1 MGQLWQMLG
10 RPTEKRRIND
20 ALTAADSRGVV
31 LVGSAGVGKTTIARA
46 VTDDLSCPVFWAA
59 CTGSSQSIPL
69 GAFAPWVEPTASRDP
84 IRALV
89 SARERLLAEPN
100 PVIGVDDA
108 HLLDQL
114 SATLLHQIA
123 MEGSARIVATIRSG
137 EPVPDAVTSLWKD
150 AHLRRIELT
159 ALNNDECTELIEL
172 AIGGTLEGLS
182 ADVMWE
188 SSEGNPLFLRNMVE
202 GGLAAGTLTETDGVW
217 QLRGPTAVPS
227 GLLALINDR
236 LDQVGDDV
244 VDALK
249 LLALSEPL
257 DIDTLI
263 SLSGEDAVD
272 VAEVSGLIRVTRDAS
287 LTNVR
292 FSHPLYGD
300 VLRRRIGTAAGRKL
314 RSRLVAALRDNS
326 SSTAADRIRLAELC
340 VDGDQDT
347 DVSLLITAGKD
358 AVALANLPLGERL
371 ARAAYERGGDLAAA
385 ELLSRALW
393 WQGRLE
399 EADEALDGFDPDQ
412 LNELELVQWSVPRL
426 SRRFWSQGDTTEAR
440 RLIAL
445 MDSQVEHPA
454 LRSVADAVNAAIMV
468 HENNID
474 GGIALAEKV
483 LGDPGA
489 PGQAVDFAAFA
500 AGLAMPVAG
509 RGLDFEPIAARC
521 RPEHKA
527 TDGMIKVMVRYGD
540 VLALT
545 TIGDLDQ
552 AQRRVDEYAQYSS
565 AGQFAGWAIEKIA
578 EGVVATYRGEFRAA
592 ISSIEQA
599 LAALNAE
606 TSLPWRLPARLLL
619 VRSYAALGDIRA
631 AERVFEEAKEHVGP
645 HVAIHQPQRIVALA
659 WLQSASGADRRS
671 VELLMEAADL
681 AHDSGQFAVEAEALH
696 HAARFGSKTVAD
708 RLNGLIHMNQGRV
721 VGLFARHAAAMA
733 SGDAAELDAVSREFE
748 GLGLMLSAA
757 DSAAA
762 ATGLHEHA
770 KRRKERADSS
780 ARMNRLA
787 AACDGATTPALRS
800 ATTPL
805 PVTAREREIAA
816 LVAKGLSNK
825 QIAERLTVSVRTV
838 EGHIY
843 RACIKLDVDDREDL
857 AKLVWPG
864 E

>member
-1 MGQLWQMLG
+1 MLD
-10 RPTEKRRIND
+10 RPTEQQQITD
-20 ALTAADSRGVV
+20 ALTAADGRGVV
-31 LVGSAGVGKTTIARA
+31 LVGAAGVGKTTLARA
-46 VTDDLSCPVFWAA
+46 VTDDLSCPVYWAA

-89 SARERLLAEPN
+89 SVRERLLAEPN

-123 MEGSARIVATIRSG
+123 MEGSARIVATIRAG

-150 AHLRRIELT
+150 GHLTRMELR
-159 ALNNDECTELIEL
+159 ALNSTESTDLVEL

-188 SSEGNPLFLRNMVE
+188 SSGGNPLFLRNMVE
-202 GGLAAGTLTETDGVW
+202 AAVTAGTLSETNGVW

-236 LDQVGDDV
+236 LDQAGTDV

-249 LLALSEPL
+249 LLALTEPI

-263 SLSGEDAVD
+263 ELSGEDAVD
-272 VAEVSGLIRVTRDAS
+272 VAEVSGLVRVTRDAD

-300 VLRRRIGTAAGRKL
+300 VMRRRIGTAAGRTL
-314 RSRLVAALRDNS
+314 RSRLVAALRDRS

-340 VDGDQDT
+340 VDGEQDI
-347 DVSLLITAGKD
+347 DVRLLISAGKD

-371 ARAAYERGGDLAAA
+371 ARAAYQRGGDLAAA

-393 WQGRLE
+393 WQGRLD
-399 EADEALDGFDPDQ
+399 EADEALNAFDPEE

-426 SRRFWSQGDTTEAR
+426 SRRFWSVGDVPEAR
-440 RLIAL
+440 RLITM
-445 MDSQVEHPA
+445 MDERVSHPA
-454 LRSVADAVNAAIMV
+454 LRAVADAVNAAITV
-468 HENNID
+468 HENRITD
-474 GGIALAEKV
+474 GIALAEKV
-483 LGDPGA
+483 LGDPDA

-509 RGLDFEPIAARC
+509 RGRDFEPIAARC

-545 TIGDLDQ
+545 TVGELDLADH
-552 AQRRVDEYAQYSS
+552 RVAEYSRYSS
-565 AGQFAGWAIEKIA
+565 AGQFVGWAIEKIM
-578 EGVVATYRGEFRAA
+578 EGVVATYRGSFRES
-592 ISSIEQA
+592 INVIEQS

-619 VRSYAALGDIRA
+619 VRAYAALGDVES
-631 AERVFEEAKEHVGP
+631 AERVLDDAKEHVGP
-645 HVAIHQPQRIVALA
+645 HVAIHEPQRIIARA
-659 WLQSASGADRRS
+659 WLASASGNDRGA
-671 VELLMEAADL
+671 VELCTAAADL
-681 AHDSGQFAVEAEALH
+681 AEKTEQFAVAAEALH
-696 HAARFGSKTVAD
+696 HAARFGDKTVAS
-708 RLNGLIHMNQGRV
+708 RLARLEGLTQGPV
-721 VGLFARHAAAMA
+721 VGLFARHAAAVA
-733 SGDAAELDAVSREFE
+733 AGDAAALDAVGMEFE
-748 GLGLMLSAA
+748 RLGLLLSAA

-762 ATGLHEHA
+762 ATALHERA
-770 KRRKERADSS
+770 KRRRERADSS
-780 ARMNRLA
+780 ARMQRLA
-787 AACDGATTPALRS
+787 AACDGAVTPALRG

-805 PVTAREREIAA
+805 PVTAREREIAG

-825 QIAERLTVSVRTV
+825 QIAEKLTVSVRTV

-843 RACIKLDVDDREDL
+843 RACIKLDVADRDDL
-857 AKLVWPG
+857 AKLVWRGDTGP
-864 E
+864 